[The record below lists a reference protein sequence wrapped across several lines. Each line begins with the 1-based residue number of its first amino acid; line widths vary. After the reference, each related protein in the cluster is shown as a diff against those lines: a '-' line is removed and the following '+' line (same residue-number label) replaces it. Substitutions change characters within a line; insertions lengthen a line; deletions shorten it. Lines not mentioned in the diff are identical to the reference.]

1 MIVKHCY
8 IFLLIIGKILQNFK
22 KNLTFKIKDYIIILV
37 NQIRFDICLAYSQDK
52 KEIKLKK

>member
-8 IFLLIIGKILQNFK
+8 ISLLIIGKILQNFK